1 MALVERSVLVGYAA
15 EQMYALVDQVEHY
28 PEFLPW
34 CGQAHVDYRDGTLTR
49 ASILIDYRGIKQG
62 FQTENRTQPPHL
74 IEIKLVSGPFQTL
87 DGTWRFHSLAPDA
100 CRVDFRLHY
109 EFSSRMLERLVGP
122 VFNYI
127 AGSFI
132 DAFVKRAERLY
143 GED

>member
-28 PEFLPW
+28 PDFLPW
-34 CGQAHVDYRDGTLTR
+34 CGRAHVDYRDGSLTR
-49 ASILIDYRGIKQG
+49 ASILIDYRGIKQA
-62 FQTENRTQPPHL
+62 FQTENRTEPPHL
-74 IEIKLVSGPFQTL
+74 IEIKLVSGPFHTL
-87 DGTWRFHSLAPDA
+87 DGTWRFSPLAPDA

-109 EFSSRMLERLVGP
+109 EFSSKMLERLVGP
-122 VFNYI
+122 VFSYI

-143 GED
+143 GEE